1 MAFVVITAT
10 NPLNFDL
17 TFEACAAQNIQP
29 LYSGATVS
37 FRFQL
42 RDYDDD
48 AVSLTG
54 ATVTMYITQG
64 ATTIS
69 LTCTKDGDQSTETG
83 DTGKGWYAAAWVD
96 DNADVATVVGRRG
109 TYYTKIL
116 LGDGTTILP
125 HFKGK
130 IDVGA

>member
-1 MAFVVITAT
+1 MSFAAIVAD

-29 LYSGATVS
+29 LYSGSTVS

-42 RDYDDD
+42 RDYDNA

-54 ATVTMYITQG
+54 ATCTMYITDG
-64 ATTIS
+64 TTTIS
-69 LTCTKDGDQSTETG
+69 LTCTKDADQSTETG
-83 DTGKGWYAAAWVD
+83 DTGKGWYAAAWAD
-96 DNADVATVVGRRG
+96 DNADVATVAGRRR
-109 TYYTKIL
+109 TYHTKIL
-116 LGDGTTILP
+116 LGDGTTVLP

-130 IDVGA
+130 IDVGS